1 MFFLNSHLT
10 NFDFRWR
17 DYGCETFVNNQS
29 AKVGLVGFGDSVAFD
44 EFAGKE
50 KRVDKNLVDIMKNY
64 MANKSFSRGIDSVGA
79 EASMSFLGNTKR
91 NVAFMMRHSHFF
103 EELPDKYIDSAFL
116 DRLHCFLPG
125 WETSP
130 VRSELFSEGFGFIV
144 DYLAEGLKIFRNKD
158 YSNFYEPYFELNSD
172 ITTRDRDGVLK
183 TFSGLMKIIFPDEVF
198 KKEEVEEVLK
208 FSIEMRKR
216 VKDQILKIDE
226 TFTPVNF
233 GYVNK
238 EDEQNVEVLT
248 LEEIQYPKLS
258 ASKQELN
265 REEQNDENS
274 EDETKDEVA
283 VEIIS
288 GKPSHSR

>member
-1 MFFLNSHLT
+1 
-10 NFDFRWR
+10 
-17 DYGCETFVNNQS
+17 
-29 AKVGLVGFGDSVAFD
+29 
-44 EFAGKE
+44 
-50 KRVDKNLVDIMKNY
+50 
-64 MANKSFSRGIDSVGA
+64 
-79 EASMSFLGNTKR
+79 
-91 NVAFMMRHSHFF
+91 
-103 EELPDKYIDSAFL
+103 
-116 DRLHCFLPG
+116 
-125 WETSP
+125 
-130 VRSELFSEGFGFIV
+130 
-144 DYLAEGLKIFRNKD
+144 
-158 YSNFYEPYFELNSD
+158 
-172 ITTRDRDGVLK
+172 
-183 TFSGLMKIIFPDEVF
+183 MKIIFPDEVF
-198 KKEEVEEVLK
+198 TKEEVEEVLK

-283 VEIIS
+283 AEELVSGEHQVIQDNMKGISYKKLFERHLLNSSSLIIEDPYIRKNHQFRNLMEFLEMFYNLIPEGEEGEVHLLTVKDEDSYSNQEEDLNEIVDNFEPTKLKFTFELKDKDTSHARSIITDTGWKIS
-288 GKPSHSR
+288 LDRGLDIFQYFDFSKV